1 MPLNSAGLQ
10 ATVQTTVFNAL
21 KAVQDPKIPNDATA
35 AQRADIDQT
44 LTDLAASIAEAMPDI
59 IAEFLTNAEI
69 QVTIP
74 SGTFLVGATAPVF
87 NPAPVVVPG
96 TISA

>member
-1 MPLNSAGLQ
+1 MPLNPVALQ
-10 ATVQTTVFNAL
+10 ATVQATIFNAL
-21 KAVQDPKIPNDATA
+21 KTIQEPKIPAEAEPD
-35 AQRADIDQT
+35 QRADIDQT
-44 LTDLAASIAEAMPDI
+44 LTDLATAVAMAMPDI